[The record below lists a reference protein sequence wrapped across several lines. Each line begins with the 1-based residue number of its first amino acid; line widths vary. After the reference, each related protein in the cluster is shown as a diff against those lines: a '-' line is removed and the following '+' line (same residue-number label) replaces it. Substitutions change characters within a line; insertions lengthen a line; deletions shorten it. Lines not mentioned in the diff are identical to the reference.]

1 MRDRALEEIMKAK
14 TFLILLSILFVLAGV
29 TYVMVD
35 FDPSVPAHSPM
46 GQQLFADLPAN
57 SIAAIELIHVDGS
70 VNLSK
75 QNDIWVVEE
84 RSGFPADFEKISDLV
99 RRVIEMRIGSSFEIL
114 PDMLGPLQLHDPRE
128 VLVPEAHKGMRII
141 FKDAAHQPLLDIIV
155 GKARETTAG
164 SGNYVLPQQSRL
176 GYLVDGNLRRF
187 SRQSPDWI
195 QNKLLDVDPED
206 IERVVCED
214 PDSGEVLYTLQRPG
228 PGQDPIWIG
237 GDPEGVQ
244 RTFRVDTVF
253 RALANLS
260 VDDVVA
266 PAGIADTLYFE
277 NRPRLAY
284 HLYDGTVYHIYPG
297 DPLPDADDRFY
308 FRLQVVTQPA
318 SETTRLDSVDAS
330 RPHETAVSEEP
341 APGLNKMMAS
351 WVYVI
356 PAWKHGSFVL
366 DPELFMEASQ

>member
-1 MRDRALEEIMKAK
+1 MRNTALEEIMKAK
-14 TFLILLSILFVLAGV
+14 TFLILLSTLFVLAGV

-46 GQQLFADLPAN
+46 GQKLFADFPAN
-57 SIAAIELIHVDGS
+57 RIAAIELIHVTGS
-70 VNLSK
+70 LNLRR
-75 QNDIWVVEE
+75 QNDIWVVVE
-84 RSGFPADFEKISDLV
+84 RFGFPADFEKITDLV
-99 RRVIEMRIGSSFEIL
+99 RRVTQMRIGSSFEIL

-128 VLVPEAHKGMRII
+128 VLVPETYKGMRIV
-141 FKDAAHQPLLDIIV
+141 FKDADHQPLLDIIV

-176 GYLVDGNLRRF
+176 GYLVDENLRRF
-187 SRQSPDWI
+187 GRQSPDWI
-195 QNKLLDVDPED
+195 QSKLLDVDPEA

-214 PDSGEVLYTLQRPG
+214 PESGGVLYTLQRPA

-237 GDPEGVQ
+237 GDPEGGQ
-244 RTFRVDTVF
+244 RTFRVDTVY

-260 VDDVVA
+260 VDDVAA
-266 PAGIADTLYFE
+266 PAGIADTPLFE

-284 HLYDGTVYHIYPG
+284 HLYDGTVYYIYPG
-297 DPLPDADDRFY
+297 DPVPDTDDQFY
-308 FRLQVVTQPA
+308 FRIQVAAQPVA
-318 SETTRLDSVDAS
+318 DKIRLDSVDAS
-330 RPHETAVSEEP
+330 RPDETAVSEEP
-341 APGLNKMMAS
+341 VPGLNKMMAS

-366 DPELFMEASQ
+366 DPELFLEVSE